1 MNFVYAFI
9 AGGLICVI
17 GQILIDRTKLTPAR
31 IMVGYVVAGVILGS
45 FGLYDKFVD
54 FAGAGATVPLA
65 GFGNSLVKG
74 VLQAVEEKGALGI
87 LTGHLSATSAGIAAA
102 IIFGY
107 LNAVIFS
114 PKEK

>member
-1 MNFVYAFI
+1 
-9 AGGLICVI
+9 
-17 GQILIDRTKLTPAR
+17 
-31 IMVGYVVAGVILGS
+31 MVGYVVAGVILGS

-74 VLQAVEEKGALGI
+74 VIQAVEEKGALGI